1 MEFDK
6 HKHTSVV
13 MIEILRDI
21 YNNTTLRSAIGFK
34 GGTALY
40 LLYDLPRTSVDL
52 DFEIINGEI
61 NDSIKQAIVKIAG
74 THGEIKSIDD
84 KRYTYLVLIV
94 YEKYQKNLKI
104 EISKRQTPNKFEV
117 KNYLGAPILV
127 ATKETLLS
135 TKLSAYLTR
144 SKHAARDTF
153 DLWYMLK
160 NKFELNDELIQFWTN
175 QSTISALQQAITKTE
190 ELNRKTMLAGL
201 GELVDEKQKA
211 FIKEQLKEELL
222 FQLNLKLKE
231 KMA

>member
-1 MEFDK
+1 MQFDK
-6 HKHTSVV
+6 HKHTSV
-13 MIEILRDI
+13 MIQILRDI
-21 YNNTTLRSAIGFK
+21 YTNSTLRNAIGFK

-52 DFEIINGEI
+52 DFEIIKGEI
-61 NDSIKQAIVKIAG
+61 SDSIKKSIAKIASKY
-74 THGEIKSIDD
+74 GEIKNIDD

-117 KNYLGAPILV
+117 KNYLGTPILV
-127 ATKETLLS
+127 AKKETLIS

-144 SKHAARDTF
+144 RKHAARDTF

-160 NKFELNDELIQFWTN
+160 NGFELDDQLVQFWTDQN
-175 QSTISALQQAITKTE
+175 TQSALENAISKTE
-190 ELNRKTMLAGL
+190 KLNKKTMLAGL
-201 GELVDEKQKA
+201 GELVDEKQKP
-211 FIKEQLKEELL
+211 FIKNQLQQELL

-231 KMA
+231 KIA